1 MIALAGSYH
10 CAELTSSDGTI
21 EFSGRLT
28 GTEALIA
35 EMRQADPEAAPD
47 SGADDATLALQAYRI
62 WGIDGFR
69 RLAGTFALAVSDAD
83 RLVLA
88 RDPLGVEQL
97 YFRHDADGCRVRYGS
112 TIAAVLAD
120 GPEPSPSPRVVHRY
134 LSTGALDDEPATFF
148 EGVER
153 VLPGQALIAEPS
165 GVRRQAFLRAGTEL
179 LRPTPRHVSDLLRPD
194 PSAAAAD
201 PADELR
207 RRLTAT
213 VGTPDQPAAVVVAGP
228 GSAALSGLADTALSP
243 EYPDHAQASTAPL
256 PGRVRLT
263 ADQFKADWSDF
274 IRVQEEPTGSAAAY
288 LHYRLAQDGADLQ
301 TLISAEGA
309 AQLLLGT
316 APSANR
322 IAGAVLLAGAAVR
335 GGVRAVTGAGGSGR
349 TELSV
354 SLLSDELRSRYS
366 DEGPAPLASE
376 PGRLRVDALTATSLP
391 YRLRSLAKTAEH
403 FGTRFALP
411 YLDLDT
417 VRWLLGQDDETL
429 IKLLDGPGQVD
440 SEPAQADWLMRI
452 KNTVYDVFMSES
464 FANRGYFDQTAVVE
478 SFEAFIKRPT
488 GPAAAVFWRILNV
501 ELWCREFFDKAQP
514 APEVKIKTDLE
525 ANEGKEL
532 DLVLPNGRSVR
543 RYPLRTELFS
553 ASDDLTGRVVE
564 RVGEFFQT
572 LGGTTDEDHRA
583 ATTGRWYFFIS
594 EKIVAITQ
602 GRSMFVWDIKVSW
615 AARVLSRFVTRT
627 PTGIGLGSP
636 FTMQL
641 AIGEA
646 GLPRILFASAGSVVG
661 KLAGKSGVFYQLV
674 GHDVRAIDGP
684 TEYSAYPSNVSAK
697 LPPKDPDKVAAEL
710 TAAIRPLLPEPYA
723 STFAGTVVMDAND
736 LGRNALG
743 QDVPGEPQVY
753 EEMFADNPL
762 GQGSQ
767 QTPLAIVFELP

>member
-21 EFSGRLT
+21 EFSGRLR
-28 GTEALIA
+28 GTDELVAA
-35 EMRQADPEAAPD
+35 MRDADRDAAPEADA
-47 SGADDATLALQAYRI
+47 ADATLALQAYRI

-69 RLAGTFALAVSDAD
+69 RLAGTFALAVLDAD

-97 YFRHDADGCRVRYGS
+97 YFRRDTDGHRIRFGS

-120 GPEPSPSPRVVHRY
+120 GPTATPSARVVHRY
-134 LSTGALDDEPATFF
+134 LSTGALDDQPATFF

-153 VLPGQALIAEPS
+153 VLPGEALIAEPS
-165 GVRRQAFLRAGTEL
+165 GIRRQAFLRTKSEL
-179 LRPTPRHVSDLLRPD
+179 LRALGARPGD
-194 PSAAAAD
+194 AD
-201 PADELR
+201 PAAELR
-207 RRLTAT
+207 RRLQGSL
-213 VGTPDQPAAVVVAGP
+213 GTPEKPVAVVPSGP
-228 GSAALSGLADTALSP
+228 GSAALSGLAEQTLTP
-243 EYPDHAQASTAPL
+243 EYPDHSEAAVAAQ

-274 IRVQEEPTGSAAAY
+274 IRVEEEPTGSAAAY
-288 LHYRLAQDGADLQ
+288 LHYRLAQDGADYG
-301 TLISAEGA
+301 TLIGAEGA
-309 AQLLLGT
+309 AQLLLG
-316 APSANR
+316 ADPAANP
-322 IAGAVLLAGAAVR
+322 LAGGVRLVGSAVR
-335 GGVRAVTGAGGSGR
+335 GGVRAVSKVAGGR
-349 TELSV
+349 RPDLAI

-366 DEGPAPLASE
+366 DEGPAPLAAE
-376 PGRLRVDALTATSLP
+376 ATLLRVDALTTTSLP
-391 YRLRSLAKTAEH
+391 YRLRSLAKTAGR

-417 VRWLLGQDDETL
+417 VRWLLGHDDEAL
-429 IKLLDGPGQVD
+429 GSLLGGSRQGAA
-440 SEPAQADWLMRI
+440 EPPQADWLMRI

-478 SFEAFIKRPT
+478 AFEAFIKRPNST
-488 GPAAAVFWRILNV
+488 AAAVFWRILNV
-501 ELWCREFFDKAQP
+501 ELWCREFFDAAQP
-514 APEVKIKTDLE
+514 TPEVRIKTDLE
-525 ANEGKEL
+525 ANEGKAL
-532 DLVLPNGRSVR
+532 DLVLPDGQSVR
-543 RYPLRTELFS
+543 RYPLRTDLFS
-553 ASDDLTGRVVE
+553 ANDDLTGRVVD
-564 RVGEFFQT
+564 RVAEFFKT
-572 LGGTTDEDHRA
+572 LSGTDEQDHRA

-615 AARVLSRFVTRT
+615 AARVLSRFVVRT

-661 KLAGKSGVFYQLV
+661 KLAGKRGVFYDLV
-674 GHDVRAIDGP
+674 GNDVRAIDGP

-697 LPPKDPDKVAAEL
+697 LPPKDPDKVAAAL
-710 TAAIRPLLPEPYA
+710 TAAIRPILPEPYA

-743 QDVPGEPQVY
+743 QDVPGEPRRY

-767 QTPLAIVFELP
+767 QTPLAIVFER

>member
-21 EFSGRLT
+21 EFSGRLRST
-28 GTEALIA
+28 DDLVDA
-35 EMRQADPEAAPD
+35 MRQADPDAAPEP
-47 SGADDATLALQAYRI
+47 GADDATLALQAYRI

-69 RLAGTFALAVSDAD
+69 RLTGTFALAVLDAD

-97 YFRHDADGCRVRYGS
+97 YYRRDADGHRIRFGS

-120 GPEPSPSPRVVHRY
+120 GPTPEPSARVVHRY
-134 LSTGALDDEPATFF
+134 LSTGALDDQPATFF
-148 EGVER
+148 DGVER
-153 VLPGQALIAEPS
+153 VMPGEAVIAEPS
-165 GVRRQAFLRAGTEL
+165 GIRRQAFLRTKSEL
-179 LRPTPRHVSDLLRPD
+179 LRALGARPGD
-194 PSAAAAD
+194 PEPLA
-201 PADELR
+201 ELR
-207 RRLTAT
+207 RRLAHA
-213 VGTPDQPAAVVVAGP
+213 VGTPEQPVAVVPTGP
-228 GSAALSGLADTALSP
+228 GTDALSGLTDATLIP
-243 EYPDHAQASTAPL
+243 EYPDHSEAAVAAQ

-274 IRVQEEPTGSAAAY
+274 IRVQEEPTGSATAY
-288 LHYRLAQDGADLQ
+288 LHYRLAQDGAEHGA
-301 TLISAEGA
+301 LIGTEGA
-309 AQLLLGT
+309 AQLLLG
-316 APSANR
+316 ADPKANP
-322 IAGAVLLAGAAVR
+322 AADAVRLLGSAVR
-335 GGVRAVTGAGGSGR
+335 GGVRAVSRKAGRGR
-349 TELSV
+349 SELSV
-354 SLLSDELRSRYS
+354 SLLSDELRDRYS
-366 DEGPAPLASE
+366 DEGPAPLAAE
-376 PGRLRVDALTATSLP
+376 PTLLRVDALTTTSLP
-391 YRLRSLAKTAEH
+391 YRLRSLAKTAHH
-403 FGTRFALP
+403 FGTRFVLP

-429 IKLLDGPGQVD
+429 VKLLGGGRQEAA
-440 SEPAQADWLMRI
+440 EPPQADWLMRI

-478 SFEAFIKRPT
+478 AFEAFIKRPNSS
-488 GPAAAVFWRILNV
+488 AAAVFWRILNV
-501 ELWCREFFDKAQP
+501 ELWCREFLDAAQP
-514 APEVKIKTDLE
+514 TPEIRIKTDLE
-525 ANEGKEL
+525 ANEGKAL
-532 DLVLPNGRSVR
+532 DLVLPDGGSVR
-543 RYPLRTELFS
+543 RYPLRTDLFL
-553 ASDDLTGRVVE
+553 ANEDLTGRVVS
-564 RVGEFFQT
+564 RVSEFFDT
-572 LGGTTDEDHRA
+572 LSGAEDQDHQV
-583 ATTGRWYFFIS
+583 ATTGRWYLFIS

-602 GRSMFVWDIKVSW
+602 GRSMFVWDINVSW
-615 AARVLSRFVTRT
+615 AARVLSRFVVRT

-661 KLAGKSGVFYQLV
+661 KVMGKRGVFYDLV
-674 GHDVRAIDGP
+674 GNNVRAIDGP

-710 TAAIRPLLPEPYA
+710 TAAIRPILPEPYA

-743 QDVPGEPQVY
+743 QDVPGEPRRY

-767 QTPLAIVFELP
+767 QTPLAIVFERHA

>member
-28 GTEALIA
+28 DTEALAA
-35 EMRQADPEAAPD
+35 EMRQADPEAAPAA
-47 SGADDATLALQAYRI
+47 GADDATLALQAYRI

-69 RLAGTFALAVSDAD
+69 RLSGTFALAVSDAD

-88 RDPLGVEQL
+88 RDPFGVEQL

-120 GPEPSPSPRVVHRY
+120 GPEPAPSARVVHRY

-148 EGVER
+148 EGIER

-165 GVRRQAFLRAGTEL
+165 GVRRQVFLRPQTEL
-179 LRPTPRHVSDLLRPD
+179 LRPD
-194 PSAAAAD
+194 PAGTAD
-201 PADELR
+201 PAAELQ
-207 RRLTAT
+207 RRLAAA
-213 VGTPDQPAAVVVAGP
+213 VDAGDREAAVVAAGP
-228 GSAALSGLADTALSP
+228 GSAALSGLAGTKIIP
-243 EYPDHAQASTAPL
+243 EYPEPSETGTAPG

-274 IRVQEEPTGSAAAY
+274 IRVQEEPTGSAVAY
-288 LHYRLAQDGADLQ
+288 LHYRLAQDAADLG

-309 AQLLLGT
+309 AQLLLG
-316 APSANR
+316 AGGPSNR
-322 IAGAVLLAGAAVR
+322 LAGAVRLVGSAVR
-335 GGVRAVTGAGGSGR
+335 GVRSVSGGQRADLG
-349 TELSV
+349 V
-354 SLLSDELRSRYS
+354 SLLSEELRGRYS
-366 DEGPAPLASE
+366 DEGPAPLATE
-376 PGRLRVDALTATSLP
+376 PTRLRVDALTTTSLP
-391 YRLRSLAKTAEH
+391 YRLRSLAKTADH

-411 YLDLDT
+411 YLEIDT
-417 VRWLLGQDDETL
+417 VRWLLGQDDQTL
-429 IKLLDGPGQVD
+429 IKLLDGPGQGD

-478 SFEAFIKRPT
+478 SFEAFIKRPSAA
-488 GPAAAVFWRILNV
+488 AAAVFWRILNV

-525 ANEGKEL
+525 PNEGKEL

-553 ASDDLTGRVVE
+553 ADDDLTGRVVE

-572 LGGTTDEDHRA
+572 LSAMTDHDHQR

-646 GLPRILFASAGSVVG
+646 GLPRILFASVGSVVG
-661 KLAGKSGVFYQLV
+661 KLAGKSGVFYNLV
-674 GHDVRAIDGP
+674 GNDVRAIDGP

-697 LPPKDPDKVAAEL
+697 LPPKDPDKVAAQL

-743 QDVPGEPQVY
+743 QDVPGEPRVY

-767 QTPLAIVFELP
+767 QTPLAIVFELPS